1 MSEPP
6 SKEKPVEAKMWLEE
20 ARRQF
25 DLANKIDQQL
35 TGKIQWLL
43 GFFLLVI
50 GAITTTWDLIGFSS
64 NNLLKAILVILSVI
78 GLFFFWN
85 ISRSSPAKA
94 LNIYKEIKR
103 YNETENSNSDYQF
116 WRVIQ
121 GLDQSLRIIEKSNKT
136 RSEWYERT
144 LILIVVI
151 FIFLLATLFLS

>member
-64 NNLLKAILVILSVI
+64 NNLLKAILVLLSVI
-78 GLFFFWN
+78 GLLFF
-85 ISRSSPAKA
+85 
-94 LNIYKEIKR
+94 
-103 YNETENSNSDYQF
+103 
-116 WRVIQ
+116 
-121 GLDQSLRIIEKSNKT
+121 
-136 RSEWYERT
+136 
-144 LILIVVI
+144 
-151 FIFLLATLFLS
+151 